1 MVPFKDRK
9 PRLGQRVFI
18 AENAAIIGDVEIA
31 DDVSVWYGAVLR
43 GDMHFIRIGARSNI
57 QDNCVLHGTEDTWP
71 VLLEEEVTV
80 GHGAIVHG
88 CVIRRGCL
96 IGMGSRI
103 LDGAEIGED
112 TLVGAGALVT
122 EGMKVPPRSLVLG
135 APAKVRRELTGDE
148 VNRIHQNFQHYL
160 VYKEHYRSSRSPSV
174 ASGRTR

>member
-1 MVPFKDRK
+1 MLILPFKDQK
-9 PRLGQRVFI
+9 PRLGQRVFV
-18 AENAAIIGDVEIA
+18 AENAALIGDVEIG

-43 GDMHFIRIGARSNI
+43 GDMNFIRVGARSNI
-57 QDNCVLHGTEDTWP
+57 QDNCVLHVTEETWP
-71 VLLEEEVTV
+71 VVLEDEVTV

-103 LDGAEIGED
+103 LDGAEIGAD

-135 APAKVRRELTGDE
+135 APAKVRRQLTDE
-148 VNRIHQNFQHYL
+148 EVDRIHLNFRHYL
-160 VYKEHYRSSRSPSV
+160 QYKEHYRTARSASV
-174 ASGRTR
+174 AG